1 MMNFKSRGFA
11 LVESAVSLI
20 AVTSIAMS
28 INQQNVYKQ
37 EVNTALE
44 SARPVQ
50 EAVESYYKSNGVL
63 PTSNAE
69 VNATG
74 LASNQTL
81 KINEFGDIILTFN
94 KNQTKNDELANKT
107 IVLEAKVID
116 DKITWQCNQG
126 SLENKYRPQA
136 CVSTENRVV
145 PAKSVEKDLPDN
157 MIDFVYKANL
167 I

>member
-1 MMNFKSRGFA
+1 MMKFKSRGFA

-44 SARPVQ
+44 SAKTAQ
-50 EAVESYYKSNGVL
+50 EAVVSYYKSNGVL

-69 VNATG
+69 ANI
-74 LASNQTL
+74 SEINSKQSL

-126 SLENKYRPQA
+126 SLENKYRPQE
-136 CVSTENRVV
+136 CVSIESRVV